1 MTVVYSSQQGF
12 AQRRLWIVTE
22 RAFRRQGKVKNHR
35 QKSCLVWS
43 CYHNSGAEM
52 KFMTLYA
59 KVWLYSSGVGASKN
73 ICEWIHL
80 NKRDLQISHGK
91 NSNYYDMCLLKLFF
105 FLYLFWNSLLNPS
118 YPLEWL
124 FFLFKTFFSS
134 GLWYALLLWAS
145 WGFAYITSVTIPT

>member
-1 MTVVYSSQQGF
+1 MTVVHSSQQGF
-12 AQRRLWIVTE
+12 AQRKLWIITE
-22 RAFRRQGKVKNHR
+22 RVFRRQGKVKNHR
-35 QKSCLVWS
+35 QKP
-43 CYHNSGAEM
+43 YHNSGAAM

-59 KVWLYSSGVGASKN
+59 KVWLYSRGVAASKD

-118 YPLEWL
+118 YPIECL
-124 FFLFKTFFSS
+124 FFLFKTFFS
-134 GLWYALLLWAS
+134 LWIVICTPLSLL
-145 WGFAYITSVTIPT
+145 GFCIRY